1 MRIALTGASGNF
13 GREFLARADG
23 DVIAINRG
31 DWDGID
37 QVLSRGIDVVIH
49 AASDLQSSMA
59 RSPAKLLDSNL
70 VTTARLLEA
79 MRAHEIPRLIF
90 MSSCA
95 VYGDSIRSGESSACH
110 PDSINGISKLLN
122 EKILS
127 AFCEANCIKYE
138 ILRVFNMYGGAD
150 HFSILSHVRKALRNG
165 TPFTLNNAG
174 IAQRDFIHVADV
186 AAIVLQLLKLNV
198 PHTTV
203 NVGTGVATKVSAL
216 LDLIRARHPEL
227 VVRPNSVQEAE
238 YSRADISR
246 LKALLDHKFIQI
258 EDYLASSFERDSF

>member
-31 DWDGID
+31 DWDRID

-59 RSPAKLLDSNL
+59 NSPAKLLDSNL
-70 VTTARLLEA
+70 VTTVRLLEA
-79 MRAHEIPRLIF
+79 MKVHEIPRLIF

-95 VYGDSIRSGESSACH
+95 VYGDGIRSGEVSACH
-110 PDSINGISKLLN
+110 PTSINGISKLLN
-122 EKILS
+122 EKII
-127 AFCEANCIKYE
+127 AEFCEANVIKYE
-138 ILRVFNMYGGAD
+138 ILRIFNMYGGTD
-150 HFSILSHVRKALRNG
+150 HFSILSHIRKALQNG

-186 AAIVLQLLKLNV
+186 VNVVLRLLKV
-198 PHTTV
+198 DIPHITL
-203 NVGTGVATKVSAL
+203 NVGTGIATKISMLV
-216 LDLIRARHPEL
+216 DLIQVQHPTLNIRHD
-227 VVRPNSVQEAE
+227 SVQEAE
-238 YSRADISR
+238 YSRADIS
-246 LKALLDHKFIQI
+246 LLRGLIDYNFLRI
-258 EDYLASSFERDSF
+258 EDYLLNQFDLNYP